1 MLIKVNV
8 EICEVVT
15 VNICYFT
22 ACLSMGGC
30 REGLLLGL
38 YSRTFSEETSGV
50 RPGC

>member
-1 MLIKVNV
+1 MLTKVNV

-30 REGLLLGL
+30 RGGLMLGL
-38 YSRTFSEETSGV
+38 YSRTFSKETLGV
-50 RPGC
+50 RPRY